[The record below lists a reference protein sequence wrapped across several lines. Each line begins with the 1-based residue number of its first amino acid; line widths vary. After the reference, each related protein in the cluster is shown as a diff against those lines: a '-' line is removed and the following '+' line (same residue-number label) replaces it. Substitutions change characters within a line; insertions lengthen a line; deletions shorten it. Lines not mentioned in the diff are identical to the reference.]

1 MSSDSVVRSVVT
13 VRGQVQGVGYRAF
26 THRSAVILGLVG
38 GVRNLCDGGVE
49 VIVEGRRTLV
59 EQLMESLRTGPPLA
73 RVAHVHAEWGAA
85 TGEHRTFEVWRD
97 R

>member
-13 VRGQVQGVGYRAF
+13 VGGQVQGVGYRAF
-26 THRSAVILGLVG
+26 TQRSAVKLGLVG
-38 GVRNLCDGGVE
+38 GVRNLSDGGVE
-49 VIVEGRRTLV
+49 VIVEGRRAHV
-59 EQLMESLRTGPPLA
+59 EQLVECLRKGPPLA
-73 RVAHVHAEWGAA
+73 RIDHVRAEWGAA